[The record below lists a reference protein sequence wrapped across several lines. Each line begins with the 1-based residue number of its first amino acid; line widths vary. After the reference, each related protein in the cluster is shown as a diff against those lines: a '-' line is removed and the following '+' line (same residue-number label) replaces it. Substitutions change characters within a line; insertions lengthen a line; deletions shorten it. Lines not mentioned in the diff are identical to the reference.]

1 MRLFFVMLVALT
13 TVSLWATN
21 ATVSV
26 SSSAG
31 GGGEVTQMVVR
42 VTGYCNCGTCC
53 SWRRSWF
60 GLGRPVYSKGRLK
73 GRPKKVGVTARGTI
87 AKKGTI
93 AADVD
98 LLPFGTRL
106 VVPGYGVG
114 TVEDV
119 GGTVVGNHIDIWFP
133 THAAA
138 RAWGSQ
144 ILTIEVQRPKTE
156 KTTCPVDLPPSF

>member
-1 MRLFFVMLVALT
+1 MNVGFKIFVGIAWM
-13 TVSLWATN
+13 
-21 ATVSV
+21 SV
-26 SSSAG
+26 SMALRA
-31 GGGEVTQMVVR
+31 GEVPSSVPGVVADATQMVVR

-73 GRPKKVGVTARGTI
+73 GRPKKVGVTARGTV
-87 AKKGTI
+87 AKEGTI

-98 LLPFGTRL
+98 LFPFGTRL

-119 GGTVVGNHIDIWFP
+119 GSAVVGNHIDIWFP

-138 RAWGSQ
+138 RAWGSRM
-144 ILTIEVQRPKTE
+144 LTIEVQRPKTE
-156 KTTCPVDLPPSF
+156 NQRRGQK